1 MDDIFDQL
9 LSPSWEEM
17 SGADRS
23 SLDSS
28 AGGPTNCLSGD
39 SMGTPQGSSRLST
52 MSVTPSS
59 HMSPNL
65 EVSQTE
71 LDSKFSTGGT
81 IQGQESQKKCTA
93 FSTETIS
100 E

>member
-65 EVSQTE
+65 EVEHT
-71 LDSKFSTGGT
+71 
-81 IQGQESQKKCTA
+81 
-93 FSTETIS
+93 
-100 E
+100 